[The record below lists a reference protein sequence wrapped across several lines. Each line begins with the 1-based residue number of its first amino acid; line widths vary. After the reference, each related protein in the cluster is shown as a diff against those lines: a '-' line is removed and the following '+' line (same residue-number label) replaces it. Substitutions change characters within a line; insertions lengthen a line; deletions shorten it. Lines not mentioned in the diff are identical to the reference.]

1 MIRGGAQEYNR
12 RAGTEN
18 VPGIA
23 GMGAA
28 AEEAQKWMKDRMQR
42 EMELRDYMIGRM
54 KHEIPGVQLNGHP
67 EQRLPNNVSL
77 QFPGISAESAL
88 IRLDLQGIAAS
99 AGAACSTG
107 SLEPSHVLMAMGRSR
122 EEAFQSLRFTLSYE
136 TTREEVDQVVEA
148 MKQICNC
155 G

>member
-1 MIRGGAQEYNR
+1 
-12 RAGTEN
+12 
-18 VPGIA
+18 
-23 GMGAA
+23 
-28 AEEAQKWMKDRMQR
+28 
-42 EMELRDYMIGRM
+42 RM

-67 EQRLPNNVSL
+67 EHRLPNNVSL

-99 AGAACSTG
+99 AGSACSTG
-107 SLEPSHVLMAMGRSR
+107 SLEPSHVLLAMGRSR

-148 MKQICNC
+148 MKQICDHVSC
-155 G
+155 RETM